1 MCIGNNKHQ
10 KKLKTRI
17 MIRII
22 NNDNNNQN
30 HNNNNQ
36 NHNNSNN
43 HNNNIMRKIYGNHD
57 AFLHLPT
64 TCKSNWNRISH
75 ILYESVRSSSGS
87 L

>member
-10 KKLKTRI
+10 KKIK
-17 MIRII
+17 
-22 NNDNNNQN
+22 NQNQDNNN
-30 HNNNNQ
+30 
-36 NHNNSNN
+36 NNSNN
-43 HNNNIMRKIYGNHD
+43 HNNSNYNNYNNMQKIYGNHD